1 MSLKKPHK
9 VMSIEKWKWP
19 ILFPCSPVWAEHKR
33 RAVQAERVVPRIGVS
48 SFVPA
53 LAVLALLSGCMT
65 GRPAPVSDRLPPQ
78 QTKTPPAKP
87 APRVAQA
94 PMADQPRPDSYT
106 VRAGDT
112 MYSIAL
118 EFGLDYRE
126 LAAWNNVDPSRIRVG
141 QQLRLS
147 PPGGVVATP
156 LRTPG
161 GAVEAKPLG
170 TGPGGPGSSAAA
182 GGTRVEPRGVR
193 VPYSDQAYA
202 QLSGVKP
209 EASAKPAE
217 QPDAKPFPP
226 AADEVDWIWPVSGK
240 VVSPFNEASNKGIG
254 ISGKMGQPVMA
265 AGPGRVIFS
274 GTGIRGLGKLIVIKH
289 NEKFLSV
296 YAHNRELLVK
306 EGQTVARG
314 QKIAEMGDSDADQ
327 VKLHF
332 EIRRLGKPVDPAGL
346 LPPA

>member
-1 MSLKKPHK
+1 
-9 VMSIEKWKWP
+9 MSIEKWKMRN
-19 ILFPCSPVWAEHKR
+19 LFHCSPVWAEHKR
-33 RAVQAERVVPRIGVS
+33 PVAPAERVVHRIGTGIS
-48 SFVPA
+48 GIVPA
-53 LAVLALLSGCMT
+53 VAVLALLSGCMT
-65 GRPAPVSDRLPPQ
+65 GRPAPVTERLPPK
-78 QTKTPPAKP
+78 QTKASPVKP
-87 APRVAQA
+87 APRVTQA
-94 PMADQPRPDSYT
+94 TAPDQPRPDFYT
-106 VRAGDT
+106 VKAGDT
-112 MYSIAL
+112 LYSIAL

-126 LAAWNNVDPSRIRVG
+126 LAAWNNIEPSRIRIG

-156 LRTPG
+156 LRTPS

-170 TGPGGPGSSAAA
+170 SGPGAIA
-182 GGTRVEPRGVR
+182 GARVEPRGVR

-202 QLSGVKP
+202 QMSGVKP
-209 EASAKPAE
+209 EPATTARPPEQPVVAKPVVAG
-217 QPDAKPFPP
+217 
-226 AADEVDWIWPVSGK
+226 ADDVDWIWPVNGK

-254 ISGKMGQPVMA
+254 IAGKMGQPVMA

-314 QKIAEMGDSDADQ
+314 QKIAEMGDTDTDQ

-332 EIRRLGKPVDPAGL
+332 EIRRMGKPVDPAGL
-346 LPPA
+346 LPPG

>member
-1 MSLKKPHK
+1 
-9 VMSIEKWKWP
+9 MSIEKWKLP
-19 ILFPCSPVWAEHKR
+19 TLFPCSPVWAEHKR
-33 RAVQAERVVPRIGVS
+33 HAASAERVAHRIGIGMHSVAA
-48 SFVPA
+48 FGM
-53 LAVLALLSGCMT
+53 LALLSACMT
-65 GRPAPVSDRLPPQ
+65 GRPAPVTDRLPPQ
-78 QTKTPPAKP
+78 QTKAPPTKP

-94 PMADQPRPDSYT
+94 PVADQPRPDSYT
-106 VRAGDT
+106 VKAGDT

-126 LAAWNNVDPSRIRVG
+126 LAAWNNVEPSRIRIG

-156 LRTPG
+156 LRTPSST
-161 GAVEAKPLG
+161 VEGKPLG
-170 TGPGGPGSSAAA
+170 TSPGGPVGPGVVA
-182 GGTRVEPRGVR
+182 GARVEPRGVR
-193 VPYSDQAYA
+193 VPYSDQTYA
-202 QLSGVKP
+202 QMSGVKP
-209 EASAKPAE
+209 EPATATKPAD

-226 AADEVDWIWPVSGK
+226 SADEVDWIWPVSGK

-254 ISGKMGQPVMA
+254 IAGKMGQPIVA

-306 EGQTVARG
+306 EGQTVTRG
-314 QKIAEMGDSDADQ
+314 QKIAEMGDTDTDQ

-332 EIRRLGKPVDPAGL
+332 EIRRMGKPVDPAGL